1 MNSSIKTAPAIIAI
15 TGTIGSGKSTFS
27 KMLQELG
34 CIVISADSLARQV
47 VLPGSEGLA
56 SIKRHF
62 GDECIAPDGSLDRK
76 KLASLVFTNPDKKAS
91 LESILHPKIR
101 DLFNQESERA
111 WNTAMATSPVPYL
124 FYDIPL
130 YFETNYQHPW
140 IKKVVTVAASP
151 ARCIERIIQRDNL
164 SHEAATTRLG
174 QQLSI
179 SEKVKRSDFV
189 IENETDDLVAL
200 RGQAEQF
207 IKNLT

>member
-1 MNSSIKTAPAIIAI
+1 V
-15 TGTIGSGKSTFS
+15 TGVQT
-27 KMLQELG
+27 
-34 CIVISADSLARQV
+34 CA
-47 VLPGSEGLA
+47 LP
-56 SIKRHF
+56 I
-62 GDECIAPDGSLDRK
+62 
-76 KLASLVFTNPDKKAS
+76 
-91 LESILHPKIR
+91 
-101 DLFNQESERA
+101 
-111 WNTAMATSPVPYL
+111 YL

-164 SHEAATTRLG
+164 SHEAATTRLR